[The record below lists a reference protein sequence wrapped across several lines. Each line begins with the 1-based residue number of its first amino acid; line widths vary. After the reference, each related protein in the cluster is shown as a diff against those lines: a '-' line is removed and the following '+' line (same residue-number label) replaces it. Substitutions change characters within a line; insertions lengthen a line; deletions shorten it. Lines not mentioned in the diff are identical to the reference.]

1 MFNHTFLRNVLVLSF
16 FCFPHQVRDAIIVIR
31 AFRFWRT
38 CFFFFF
44 FLWCRPKEHASDV
57 AVQYKVVCV
66 NILFVFVEHGLFI
79 FRSLP
84 RSFLPIYLS
93 IWCTFVQRAEPV
105 LLVIFFRSFHS
116 KNNSLKLTKKKRPY
130 EMLSSELAGWKDNA
144 KHTFFTDLKLATY
157 VQRASVFVHRHSL
170 FMLNK

>member
-1 MFNHTFLRNVLVLSF
+1 MFNHTFLRNVL
-16 FCFPHQVRDAIIVIR
+16 FCLFLFPHQVRDASIVIR

-38 CFFFFF
+38 CVFF

-84 RSFLPIYLS
+84 RSFLPIFLS
-93 IWCTFVQRAEPV
+93 I
-105 LLVIFFRSFHS
+105 
-116 KNNSLKLTKKKRPY
+116 
-130 EMLSSELAGWKDNA
+130 
-144 KHTFFTDLKLATY
+144 
-157 VQRASVFVHRHSL
+157 
-170 FMLNK
+170 